1 MPKLLANKNYSS
13 EHGTLTVSRQY
24 PTLAAKPPKFIL
36 IYYFVGVHI
45 VGETQVNTKQSFED
59 CFNDNKL
66 QKMTAII
73 VDIDNYFK

>member
-13 EHGTLTVSRQY
+13 EHGTLTISRQY

-45 VGETQVNTKQSFED
+45 VEETQNRVLKTV
-59 CFNDNKL
+59 L
-66 QKMTAII
+66 MII
-73 VDIDNYFK
+73 NYRK